1 MKEHLFWQD
10 IERLVDDLCG
20 ECGGDNS
27 YCTGCMYSTA
37 CNYNKRLDYIIGYC
51 NEKYK
56 FANIYKSHKLS
67 MLPVTIKDPLNE
79 FAKRN

>member
-1 MKEHLFWQD
+1 MADWSDYKIMD
-10 IERLVDDLCG
+10 NYYNRLKLIVD
-20 ECGGDNS
+20 
-27 YCTGCMYSTA
+27 
-37 CNYNKRLDYIIGYC
+37 YC